1 MILLLP
7 TRIQFSMNLSRHQYP
22 LEITAAIENE
32 QVKALF
38 DKVNSGTPIIFSAT
52 NDGGW
57 ESSSS
62 GGQIII
68 GTSATKYP
76 VEAFAHELLHA
87 ELKQNGYRQY
97 LNMVALTSPSIS
109 SFYLGVL
116 SMLDNELQHHKIF
129 SRYLELGLVSKRFYR
144 DSDKNTYAAVRRSVQ
159 KMKRSDHPA
168 LFLLQFAS
176 VIAPGGAGEEK
187 QRIQLR
193 NFIQQACQTSTWQV
207 LVRVESLIHT
217 YRDSQL
223 LDARDT
229 IKAILQLLVGE
240 DKVWFGETGCMDL
253 SKGTFVG
260 PAFTDDEVKAYFQGP
275 T

>member
-1 MILLLP
+1 
-7 TRIQFSMNLSRHQYP
+7 
-22 LEITAAIENE
+22 
-32 QVKALF
+32 
-38 DKVNSGTPIIFSAT
+38 
-52 NDGGW
+52 
-57 ESSSS
+57 
-62 GGQIII
+62 
-68 GTSATKYP
+68 
-76 VEAFAHELLHA
+76 
-87 ELKQNGYRQY
+87 
-97 LNMVALTSPSIS
+97 
-109 SFYLGVL
+109 
-116 SMLDNELQHHKIF
+116 MLDNELQHHKIF